1 MNPSEAT
8 LAALTPDFPLP
19 DDAPMPK
26 GGADLDDRAL
36 LLFSALAQ
44 EDGALSHPAYE
55 ALLALLPVI
64 WGEQALDAAF
74 QARLHYALLNPP
86 QRPMAL
92 AQELAQEAEEARLAP
107 AKLSALVAGFNT
119 LARTLDGREGREYSP
134 LFEAISIAFAE
145 QNVVQRKERLGH
157 RAALPREGL
166 KKLAVLNP
174 MPALK
179 EAMLNMGKA
188 ARDVFTSRH
197 IEGSW
202 QADESFLPK
211 KAQNPYDALQGLE
224 KIARTLD
231 LPDVQKE
238 LADFRSILHEQPFQ
252 VVLLGEGKRGK
263 STLVNALLGEEL
275 SPVRES
281 RAETATVAEFSF
293 APRPKYTVH
302 FLEDATFGDLEAYLA
317 GEADNT
323 LLARKAELVH
333 GASLRP
339 KGSEE
344 IGSKAD
350 IWRYLTQDGPFSPFT
365 AKVSVALP
373 LPALGMGGQLEG
385 TVLVDTPGLNAVD
398 SFHDYLAYSASLKAD
413 CLVFVMEAAH
423 PESASELKLLRKLVA
438 AGRAVS
444 VIGVLTGADRLQGNQ
459 TEEQVK
465 AQALA
470 FLEEACRGSVGL
482 TVLGTVLL
490 DARQY
495 TAGHKGHASY
505 AEKASHVPQEVAPAW
520 AELMAL
526 LRKAR
531 EADTN
536 QKMYQLRISARA
548 RTLADIVLQEGR
560 GAFQAYKENLPSPQF
575 LELLERHADALMDV
589 IRGQVDQARS
599 VIASAALDIDA
610 WSDTFAHDLDDWQA
624 RFVDTLMLEAHT
636 YADSLGLDV
645 TKESAWKRFDEEI
658 APLVAQQS
666 VEVFFEHQQ
675 SIMSMWEEK
684 LTLFHAEM
692 ETLSHT
698 SLELLQEH
706 LGELTDICA
715 TTAAHDHLLVKVNA
729 YMKNLSLFFAGAGAG
744 VVFGGGL
751 WNALLWGGAAV
762 AILTNPLVLP
772 GAILASAAL
781 YALHIVG
788 NPDKRKAAF
797 LARKHKKMEEWAMAM
812 RGQMEEALSTKKAE
826 LANMYKNAVSYG
838 FVPSLA
844 LLTSETMNVKLY
856 LAVMDKIREDI
867 LTLENRVEEYCGIL
881 ALPEHETEHSSE
893 L

>member
-1 MNPSEAT
+1 
-8 LAALTPDFPLP
+8 
-19 DDAPMPK
+19 MPK

-44 EDGALSHPAYE
+44 EDGALSYPAYE
-55 ALLALLPVI
+55 ALLALLPAI

-74 QARLHYALLNPP
+74 QSRFHYALLNPP

-92 AQELAQEAEEARLAP
+92 ARELAHEAEEARLSP

-119 LARTLDGREGREYSP
+119 LARTLDGREGREFSP

-145 QNVVQRKERLGH
+145 QSVVQRKERLGH
-157 RAALPREGL
+157 RAGLPREGL

-174 MPALK
+174 MPVLK
-179 EAMLNMGKA
+179 EAMVSMGKA
-188 ARDVFTSRH
+188 AREVLSSRH
-197 IEGSW
+197 AEGTW
-202 QADESFLPK
+202 NPDEDFLPE
-211 KAQNPYDALQGLE
+211 KAQNPYEALQGLE

-238 LADFRSILHEQPFQ
+238 LADFRSILHDQPFK

-339 KGSEE
+339 KGAEE
-344 IGSKAD
+344 VGSKAD

-373 LPALGMGGQLEG
+373 LPVLGMGGQLEG

-444 VIGVLTGADRLQGNQ
+444 IIGVLTGADRLQDNQ

-465 AQALA
+465 AQAMA

-495 TAGHKGHASY
+495 TAGKH
-505 AEKASHVPQEVAPAW
+505 AEKTQVSREAAPW

-531 EADTN
+531 EADAN

-548 RTLADIVLQEGR
+548 RSLADIVLQEGR
-560 GAFQAYKENLPSPQF
+560 GAFQAYKEKLPSPQF
-575 LELLERHADALMDV
+575 LELLERHTDALMDV

-610 WSDTFAHDLDDWQA
+610 WSNTFAHDLDDWQA
-624 RFVDTLMLEAHT
+624 RFVDSLMLEAHT
-636 YADSLGLDV
+636 YADSLGLNA

-658 APLVAQQS
+658 APLLAQQS
-666 VEVFFEHQQ
+666 VEGFFDHQQ
-675 SIMSMWEEK
+675 QIMAMWEEK
-684 LTLFHAEM
+684 LTLFHTEM
-692 ETLSHT
+692 ENLSHT

-706 LGELTDICA
+706 LGELTDICV

-744 VVFGGGL
+744 AALGGGL

-762 AILTNPLVLP
+762 AILTHPLVLP

-781 YALHIVG
+781 YALHLVG
-788 NPDKRKAAF
+788 NPEKRKAAF
-797 LARKHKKMEEWAMAM
+797 LARKRKKMEEWSQAM
-812 RGQMEEALSTKKAE
+812 RVQMEEALSAKKTE
-826 LANMYKNAVSYG
+826 LSNMYKSAVSYG

-881 ALPEHETEHSSE
+881 ALPEHTP
-893 L
+893 